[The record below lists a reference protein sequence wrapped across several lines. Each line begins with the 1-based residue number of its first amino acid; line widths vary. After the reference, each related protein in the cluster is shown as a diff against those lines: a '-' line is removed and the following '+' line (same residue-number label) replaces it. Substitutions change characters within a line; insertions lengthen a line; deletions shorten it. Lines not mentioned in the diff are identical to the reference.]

1 MEAKG
6 VILWSLNRSK
16 EYLTAA
22 LDGLTQ
28 KEFGWRP
35 GPESNSIAFI
45 MWHMTRVEDFFV
57 NRVIQKQ
64 TEVYEAGGFR
74 ERMGTPPKDT
84 GNSYAAEQILAW
96 PTPPME
102 MMVAYGAAVR
112 KTTFALLDTIAPAKL
127 DEVLN
132 PERSKE
138 SVGEMLSRVL
148 TEAAHH
154 TGQIAYLRGMQ
165 RGLNK

>member
-1 MEAKG
+1 MQAQD
-6 VILWSLNRSK
+6 VFRWSLNRSN

-28 KEFGWRP
+28 QEFGWRP
-35 GPESNSIAFI
+35 GPESNCAAFV

-57 NRVIQKQ
+57 NRVIQRQ
-64 TEVYEAGGFR
+64 TEVYEAQGFR
-74 ERMGTPPKDT
+74 EKMGTPPKDT
-84 GNSYAAEQILAW
+84 GNSYTVEKLQAW
-96 PTPPME
+96 PAPKLE
-102 MMVAYGAAVR
+102 DLKAYNAAVR
-112 KTTFALLDTIAPAKL
+112 KTTFAFLDTVIPTKL
-127 DEVLN
+127 DEVPN

-138 SVGEMLSRVL
+138 SVGEMLSRVT

-154 TGQIAYLRGMQ
+154 TGQIAYLRGLQ

>member
-1 MEAKG
+1 MQAQD
-6 VILWSLNRSK
+6 VFRWSLNRSN

-22 LDGLTQ
+22 LEGLTQ
-28 KEFGWRP
+28 PEFCWKP
-35 GPESNSIAFI
+35 DPESNCAAFI

-57 NRVIQKQ
+57 NRVIQRG
-64 TEVYEAGGFR
+64 TEVYEAQGFR
-74 ERMGTPPKDT
+74 EKMGLPAKDT
-84 GNSYAAEQILAW
+84 GNSYTLEKILAW
-96 PTPPME
+96 PVPKLEDMR
-102 MMVAYGAAVR
+102 AYNNAVR

-138 SVGEMLSRVL
+138 SVGEMLSRIT